1 MVAFGG
7 NSRRWRRV
15 AAARAKFEQMRP
27 EIELQARHA
36 FRRAGPE
43 RIEELVAEVTA
54 YALEVFLCLAQHGK
68 ANLAYAKPL
77 ATSAIR
83 QVRIARRLPP
93 SRPF

>member
-1 MVAFGG
+1 M
-7 NSRRWRRV
+7 S
-15 AAARAKFEQMRP
+15 AARAEFEQMRP
-27 EIELQARHA
+27 EIELRARHA

-54 YALEVFLCLAQHGK
+54 HAFEVFIYLAQHGK

-77 ATSAIR
+77 AASAIR

-93 SRPF
+93 RRPF